1 MESIKP
7 YMIYL
12 FEQLGPSILIF
23 AFLILTEIIEHLY
36 NAIFIAE
43 KRSIKILTIPTLILI
58 C

>member
-1 MESIKP
+1 
-7 YMIYL
+7 MIYL